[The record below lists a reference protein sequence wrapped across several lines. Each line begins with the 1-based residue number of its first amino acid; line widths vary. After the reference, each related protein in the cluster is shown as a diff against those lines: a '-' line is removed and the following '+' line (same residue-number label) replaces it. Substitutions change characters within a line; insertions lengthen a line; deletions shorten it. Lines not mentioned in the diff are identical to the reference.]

1 MRECCCGEWSKYISV
16 AHKSGV
22 VFKSACDEFGEA
34 VSRSELVDLAWSVDC
49 RPRIV
54 CMPWRV

>member
-1 MRECCCGEWSKYISV
+1 MENGKNMSLGV
-16 AHKSGV
+16 AHKSGT